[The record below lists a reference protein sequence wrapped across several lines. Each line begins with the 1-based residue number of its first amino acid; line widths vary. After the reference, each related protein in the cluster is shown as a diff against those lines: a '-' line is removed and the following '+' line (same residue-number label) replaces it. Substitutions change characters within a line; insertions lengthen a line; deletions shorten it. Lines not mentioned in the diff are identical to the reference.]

1 MNIDRQPN
9 MHDLSW
15 FIDMDNQK
23 RLDLNPPYQRRSV
36 WTPSDRFY
44 FLDTIFNNYPCPAV
58 YVQKE
63 IGNEGPKYNVV
74 DGKQRLSTILNF
86 YNNKFRLPKDFSI
99 PRLSGKRFRN
109 LDKPDVVAFYN
120 YVFLVETLKASGD
133 AEWNEVFF
141 RVNKNQKGLKEQ
153 ELRHARF
160 DGWFITR
167 AEEEGEDPKVDPGKF
182 WVSMKIST
190 PGKSRRMKDIEF
202 ISMLMLV
209 ILEQDLVGFPQS
221 NIDELYA
228 KYDFELSDL
237 PTEDAGGAEDREDE
251 GRGVEADGENA
262 DSLYPEEA
270 VILREDIDKFEASF
284 AAIKKFILSME
295 NHNNAITKHARR
307 LTTDFYSL
315 WSVLAL
321 SDVMDIFVAA
331 KLAECYA
338 QFLGEVDGIYDKV
351 RDDKTSEPTSA
362 ASDPG
367 IVKYYTHSIGAA
379 TTIEYR
385 RNRYDALKT
394 YFEVHAS

>member
-23 RLDLNPPYQRRSV
+23 RLELNPPYQRKSV
-36 WTPSDRFY
+36 WTSSDRYY
-44 FLDTIFNNYPCPAV
+44 FLDTIFNNYPCPAI

-63 IGNEGPKYNVV
+63 TGNDGPKYNVV

-86 YNNKFRLPKDFSI
+86 YNNKIKLPNNFSI
-99 PRLSGKRFRN
+99 PRLSGKRFKN
-109 LDKPDVVAFYN
+109 LEKSDVVAFYD

-141 RVNKNQKGLKEQ
+141 RVNKNQKRLTEQ

-167 AEEEGEDPKVDPGKF
+167 AEEEIENPKVNPGLF
-182 WVSMKIST
+182 WSTMKIST
-190 PGKSRRMKDIEF
+190 SAKSKRMKDIEF
-202 ISMLMLV
+202 ISTLMLV
-209 ILEQDLVGFPQS
+209 VLEREFVGFPQS

-228 KYDFELSDL
+228 KYDFKLTDL
-237 PTEDAGGAEDREDE
+237 PTEDAEETEVAEEAQDREAE
-251 GRGVEADGENA
+251 VSELNEF
-262 DSLYPEEA
+262 
-270 VILREDIDKFEASF
+270 VTLREDVDRFEERF
-284 AAIKKFILSME
+284 AAIKTFIAAMNVANS
-295 NHNNAITKHARR
+295 AITNHARR

-321 SDVMDIFVAA
+321 SDVMDRFSASSVAA
-331 KLAECYA
+331 CYD
-338 QFLGEVDGIYDKV
+338 QFIGGVDQIYDKV
-351 RDDKTSEPTSA
+351 RDDKTSEPS
-362 ASDPG
+362 SMSIDPG

-385 RNRYDALKT
+385 KNRYEALQT
-394 YFEVHAS
+394 YIETNAS

>member
-15 FIDMDNQK
+15 FVDMDNQK
-23 RLDLNPPYQRRSV
+23 RLELNPPYQRRSV
-36 WTPSDRFY
+36 WTASDRYY

-74 DGKQRLSTILNF
+74 DGKQRISTILNF
-86 YNNKFRLPKDFSI
+86 YNNRFRLPKNFSI

-109 LDKPDVVAFYN
+109 LEKPDVIAFYN

-167 AEEEGEDPKVDPGKF
+167 AEKEAENPKVDPGLF
-182 WVSMKIST
+182 WVSMKVST
-190 PGKSRRMKDIEF
+190 PAKSRRMKDIEF

-209 ILEQDLVGFPQS
+209 ILEKDLVGFPQA

-228 KYDFELSDL
+228 KYDFDLSDL
-237 PTEDAGGAEDREDE
+237 PNEESDEVELSNEAGE
-251 GRGVEADGENA
+251 GESEES
-262 DSLYPEEA
+262 DSESVYPEEA
-270 VILREDIDKFEASF
+270 VILREDIENFEERF
-284 AAIKKFILSME
+284 ALIKNFIRAME
-295 NHNNAITKHARR
+295 KHNNAITNHARR

-321 SDVMDIFVAA
+321 SDLMEKFS
-331 KLAECYA
+331 AEAIADCYA
-338 QFLGEVDGIYDKV
+338 QFIAGVDGIYDKV
-351 RDDKTSEPTSA
+351 RDDKTSEPANIS
-362 ASDPG
+362 SDPG
-367 IVKYYTHSIGAA
+367 IVRYYTHSIGAA

-385 RNRYDALKT
+385 RIRHETLKA
-394 YFEVHAS
+394 YLEAHAS

>member
-15 FIDMDNQK
+15 FVDMDNQK

-36 WTPSDRFY
+36 WTASDRYY

-63 IGNEGPKYNVV
+63 IGNDGPKYNVV
-74 DGKQRLSTILNF
+74 DGKQRISTILNY
-86 YNNKFRLPKDFSI
+86 YNNKFSLPKNFSI
-99 PRLSGKRFRN
+99 PRLSGKKFRH
-109 LDKPDVVAFYN
+109 LEKPDVIAFYN
-120 YVFLVETLKASGD
+120 YVFLVETLKASAD

-167 AEEEGEDPKVDPGKF
+167 AEQEAENPKINPGLF
-182 WVSMKIST
+182 WASVKIST
-190 PGKSRRMKDIEF
+190 PAKSRRMKDIEF

-209 ILEQDLVGFPQS
+209 ILENDLVGFPQA
-221 NIDELYA
+221 NIDELYG
-228 KYDFELSDL
+228 KYDFDLSEL
-237 PTEDAGGAEDREDE
+237 PTEEDGSAEPDSVETGNAGDP
-251 GRGVEADGENA
+251 EADTP
-262 DSLYPEEA
+262 YPEDP
-270 VILREDIDKFEASF
+270 VIFIEDIQIFEERF
-284 AAIKKFILSME
+284 AAIKNFIASME
-295 NHNNAITKHARR
+295 THNNAITKYARR

-321 SDVMDIFVAA
+321 SDVMDRFKPDCVADA
-331 KLAECYA
+331 YA
-338 QFLGEVDGIYDKV
+338 TFLCGVDGIYDKV
-351 RDDKTSEPTSA
+351 KDDKSGEPSSFA
-362 ASDPG
+362 NDAG
-367 IVKYYTHSIGAA
+367 IVRYYTHSIGAA

-385 RNRYDALKT
+385 RNRYEALKAYIET
-394 YFEVHAS
+394 HAS

>member
-15 FIDMDNQK
+15 FVDMDNQK
-23 RLDLNPPYQRRSV
+23 RLDLNPPYQRKSV
-36 WTPSDRFY
+36 WTAPDRYY

-63 IGNEGPKYNVV
+63 IGSDGPKYNVV

-86 YNNKFRLPKDFSI
+86 YNNKIRLPKNFSI

-109 LDKPDVVAFYN
+109 LEKPDVIAFYN

-133 AEWNEVFF
+133 TEWNEVFF
-141 RVNKNQKGLKEQ
+141 RVNKNQKRLTEQ

-167 AEEEGEDPKVDPGKF
+167 AEAEIENPKAGSGLF
-182 WVSMKIST
+182 WSTIKIST
-190 PGKSRRMKDIEF
+190 SAKSRRMKDIEF
-202 ISMLMLV
+202 ISTLMLV
-209 ILEQDLVGFPQS
+209 VLERDFVGFPQS

-228 KYDFELSDL
+228 KYDFELAEL
-237 PTEDAGGAEDREDE
+237 PTEDA
-251 GRGVEADGENA
+251 EAADASEEAPDGEVEPQEP
-262 DSLYPEEA
+262 DEV
-270 VILREDIDKFEASF
+270 VILREDIEKFEERF
-284 AAIKKFILSME
+284 AAIKNFIAAME
-295 NHNNAITKHARR
+295 ADSGAVTKHARR

-321 SDVMDIFVAA
+321 SDTMQRVSASRLAA
-331 KLAECYA
+331 CYD
-338 QFLGEVDGIYDKV
+338 QFISGVDEIYDKV
-351 RDDKTSEPTSA
+351 RDDRTSEPSSMS
-362 ASDPG
+362 SDPA

-379 TTIEYR
+379 TTTEYR
-385 RNRYDALKT
+385 KIRYEALRAYIET
-394 YFEVHAS
+394 NAP

>member
-15 FIDMDNQK
+15 FVDMDNQK

-36 WTPSDRFY
+36 WTSTDRFY

-74 DGKQRLSTILNF
+74 DGKQRISTILNF
-86 YNNKFRLPKDFSI
+86 YHNKFRLPQKFSI
-99 PRLSGKRFRN
+99 PRLSGKRFKD
-109 LDKPDVVAFYN
+109 LDKSDVIIFYN

-133 AEWNEVFF
+133 ADWNEVFF

-167 AEEEGEDPKVDPGKF
+167 AESESEDPKVEPGLF
-182 WVSMKIST
+182 WSNMKIST
-190 PGKSRRMKDIEF
+190 PAKSRRMKDIEF
-202 ISMLMLV
+202 ISILMLV

-228 KYDFELSDL
+228 KYDFDRDSL
-237 PTEDAGGAEDREDE
+237 PAEDAD
-251 GRGVEADGENA
+251 
-262 DSLYPEEA
+262 DSEVIGNSIDDEA
-270 VILREDIDKFEASF
+270 VNAGNRSAYLDETVIYREDIAAFEERFLKLKSF
-284 AAIKKFILSME
+284 IALME
-295 NHNNAITKHARR
+295 LHNNVVTKHSRR
-307 LTTDFYSL
+307 LTTDFYSI

-321 SDVMDIFVAA
+321 SDIIDQLPAGIVADSCSA
-331 KLAECYA
+331 
-338 QFLGEVDGIYDKV
+338 FLSGVDELYDKA
-351 RDDKTSEPTSA
+351 REDKGIDVANSVI
-362 ASDPG
+362 DPA
-367 IVKYYTHSIGAA
+367 ILRYYTHSVGAA
-379 TTIEYR
+379 TTTEYR
-385 RNRYDALKT
+385 KIRYEALKG
-394 YFEVHAS
+394 YIESHLP

>member
-15 FIDMDNQK
+15 FVDMDNQK

-36 WTPSDRFY
+36 WTASDRYY

-63 IGNEGPKYNVV
+63 IGSEGPKYNVV
-74 DGKQRLSTILNF
+74 DGKQRISTILNF
-86 YNNKFRLPKDFSI
+86 YHNKFRLPKNFSI

-109 LDKPDVVAFYN
+109 LDKPDVIAFYN

-167 AEEEGEDPKVDPGKF
+167 AESEAENPKVNPGLF
-182 WVSMKIST
+182 WVTMKIST
-190 PGKSRRMKDIEF
+190 PAKSRRMKDIEF
-202 ISMLMLV
+202 ISTLMLV
-209 ILEQDLVGFPQS
+209 ILEKDLVGFPQA

-237 PTEDAGGAEDREDE
+237 PTEDAGASEDGDNEQEAEASDLED
-251 GRGVEADGENA
+251 
-262 DSLYPEEA
+262 DSLDPDYP
-270 VILREDIDKFEASF
+270 VILKEDIDKFEERF
-284 AAIKKFILSME
+284 AAIKAFIASME
-295 NHNNAITKHARR
+295 DHNNAITKHARR

-321 SDVMDIFVAA
+321 SDLMDRFSPSS
-331 KLAECYA
+331 LADCYA
-338 QFLGEVDGIYDKV
+338 QFIGGVDGIYDKV
-351 RDDKTSEPTSA
+351 RDDKTSEPSSFA
-362 ASDPG
+362 NDAG
-367 IVKYYTHSIGAA
+367 IARYYAHSIGAA

-385 RNRYDALKT
+385 RIRYEALKT
-394 YFEVHAS
+394 YLEANAS